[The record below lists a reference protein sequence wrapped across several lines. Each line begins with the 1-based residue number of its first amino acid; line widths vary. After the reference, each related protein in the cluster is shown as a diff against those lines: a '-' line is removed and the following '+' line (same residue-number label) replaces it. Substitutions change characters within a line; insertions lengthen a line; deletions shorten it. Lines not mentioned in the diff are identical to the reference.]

1 MAQGPATTV
10 SGMAI
15 FAAPV
20 WHWWIS
26 VVLTASAVLMV
37 LAIVVGYVVKV
48 VMPRYP
54 KKR

>member
-1 MAQGPATTV
+1 MPAM
-10 SGMAI
+10 SI

-26 VVLTASAVLMV
+26 VFLTIGGVGMV
-37 LAIVVGYVVKV
+37 LSLIVGYVVKV
-48 VMPRYP
+48 VKPRYEP

>member
-1 MAQGPATTV
+1 MRA
-10 SGMAI
+10 MAI

-26 VVLTASAVLMV
+26 VLLTIPAVLMIPALV
-37 LAIVVGYVVKV
+37 IGYIVKV
-48 VMPRYP
+48 VRPRYEP